1 MPLVTLVMLHPW
13 NLFQL
18 GIAEHVFL
26 SFLDQSHHQFGIM
39 NVAWFVGDIRNG
51 PKKTVQI
58 CGFQQQ
64 NNNDFSTTVDV
75 GWQNPPKKP
84 CNLWCIPNP
93 NINTPIP
100 VAPWSQSK
108 KCVAFRLLQLLFHD
122 LRDLVKIHHKS
133 TKKCRETSGI
143 EPSIEPRKTETFFA
157 TFGISLALEMQSP
170 MIFGIS
176 ATIQWLSAE
185 QI

>member
-1 MPLVTLVMLHPW
+1 
-13 NLFQL
+13 
-18 GIAEHVFL
+18 
-26 SFLDQSHHQFGIM
+26 M

-58 CGFQQQ
+58 WWISATKQQRFLHNCGRRM
-64 NNNDFSTTVDV
+64 TK
-75 GWQNPPKKP
+75 NPPKKP

-157 TFGISLALEMQSP
+157 TFGISLAVEMQSP

-176 ATIQWLSAE
+176 ATIQ
-185 QI
+185 